1 MKKVFVVMS
10 HDMQNVRHKEVEFV
24 TFSEEDADDYVHEMS
39 ECCLQG
45 RIYWC
50 ECWEVDELM
59 YHFNG

>member
-1 MKKVFVVMS
+1 MKEVFVVMS

-50 ECWEVDELM
+50 GCWEVDE
-59 YHFNG
+59 